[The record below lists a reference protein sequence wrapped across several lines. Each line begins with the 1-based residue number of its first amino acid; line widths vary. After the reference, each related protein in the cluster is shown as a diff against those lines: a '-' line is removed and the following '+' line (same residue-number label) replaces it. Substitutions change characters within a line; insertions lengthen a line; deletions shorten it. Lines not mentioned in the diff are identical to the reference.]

1 MVTNLHHLADAL
13 LDAWNGH
20 DMDRILYLYAPDH
33 RGEDVSQA
41 SPIQGHPGIARAVS
55 AIFLAFPDLS
65 FTNEELIIQDNRLA
79 IAWVMR
85 GTHQGTVMNI
95 PPTQRPIRVRGSS
108 FFTVNNGKIARS
120 LHIWDVAGLLRAIG
134 LLPDL

>member
-1 MVTNLHHLADAL
+1 MVTDVYQLALAL

-20 DMDRILYLYAPDH
+20 DIDQILSLYAPDH
-33 RGEDVSQA
+33 RGEDVSHA
-41 SPIQGHPGIARAVS
+41 SPIQGHQGIARAVS
-55 AIFLAFPDLS
+55 AIFQAFPDLS
-65 FTNEELIIQDNRLA
+65 FTNEELIIQDDRLA

-85 GTHQGTVMNI
+85 GTHQGIVMNI
-95 PPTQRPIRVRGSS
+95 PPTQRPVRVRGSS

-120 LHIWDVAGLLRAIG
+120 LHIWDVAGLLRAIR